1 MNGIAKIIMAFL
13 ISNLIFVTEVK
24 AQEIGLGD
32 SRWIRIDLWERK
44 LYLMEK
50 SRIRESFLV
59 GIGKEK
65 YPTPIG
71 TWKVTNK
78 SRDWGGGFGTRW
90 IGLNVPWGI
99 YGIHGTNRPG
109 SIGFHA
115 SHGCIRMLNHEV
127 AQLYKRVYPG
137 MKVQIDGPIFGQES
151 WSLKTLVQGDR
162 GTLVMLVQNRLQAA
176 GYYKGTI
183 DGVFDV
189 SLEKALKQFQQDYK
203 LEVTGQVKTAEYLQL
218 GLFE

>member
-1 MNGIAKIIMAFL
+1 MNGIAKIIMVFL
-13 ISNLIFVTEVK
+13 ISNLIFVMDVG
-24 AQEIGLGD
+24 AQGVGLGD
-32 SRWIRIDLWERK
+32 QWIRIDLWKRK

-50 SRIRESFLV
+50 DWIKESYPV

-71 TWKVTNK
+71 TWKVINK

-109 SIGFHA
+109 SVGFQA
-115 SHGCIRMLNHEV
+115 SHGCIRMFNHDVEH
-127 AQLYKRVYPG
+127 LYKQVSPG
-137 MKVQIDGPIFGQES
+137 MKVQIDGPIFGRES

-176 GYYKGTI
+176 GYYKGSI
-183 DGVFDV
+183 DGVFDLA
-189 SLEKALKQFQQDYK
+189 LEKALKQFQQDHK
-203 LEVTGQVKTAEYLQL
+203 LEVTGQVKTVEYLLL

>member
-127 AQLYKRVYPG
+127 EQLYKHVYPG